1 MNKITLPLD
10 VTTDD
15 NNNNNNNDDN
25 NNNNNTVEEQQMTTE
40 LMSIPGVSRS
50 FLEES

>member
-15 NNNNNNNDDN
+15 NNNNN
-25 NNNNNTVEEQQMTTE
+25 TVEEQQMKAE
-40 LMSIPGVSRS
+40 SMSIPGVSRS